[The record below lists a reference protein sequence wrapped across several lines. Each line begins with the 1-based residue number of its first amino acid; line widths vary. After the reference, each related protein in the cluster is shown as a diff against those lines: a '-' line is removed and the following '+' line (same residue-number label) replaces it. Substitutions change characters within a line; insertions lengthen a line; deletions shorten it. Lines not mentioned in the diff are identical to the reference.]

1 MFIAGKD
8 AVTKFIEINN
18 RVNGLARQFGL
29 VKLIV
34 HAMTLGITE
43 FPDGLNILNE
53 QPKQFEWTKL
63 INLIAMEVLDG
74 IIIVET
80 VPVNGTE
87 SSQ

>member
-34 HAMTLGITE
+34 HTMSLRIAKV
-43 FPDGLNILNE
+43 PDGLNVLNE
-53 QPKQFEWTKL
+53 QSKRFEGAKL
-63 INLIAMEVLDG
+63 IDLIAMQVL
-74 IIIVET
+74 
-80 VPVNGTE
+80 
-87 SSQ
+87 

>member
-1 MFIAGKD
+1 MFIAEKD

-34 HAMTLGITE
+34 HTMMLGITE

-53 QPKQFEWTKL
+53 QPKRFEGTKL
-63 INLIAMEVLDG
+63 INLIAMEVLNG
-74 IIIVET
+74 IIIVEMA
-80 VPVNGTE
+80 PVNGTE
-87 SSQ
+87 SFQ